1 MMAAEGHS
9 DQLPSDTE
17 VRMKQRSG
25 TELLCAEKMA
35 PTDIQGS
42 RPRGRCRPHWMWLWL
57 YVLGLVPV
65 FLAVDVA
72 LGAGRLLAFL
82 AVAGALGPGDT
93 AGLLGW
99 GCGFRPRG
107 QCWPLEFWLCLEAP
121 GLVPAFQAVALVPTA
136 GASLSSCGCG
146 FRPLGCCWPLG
157 LRLRL

>member
-25 TELLCAEKMA
+25 TELLCAEQMA

-82 AVAGALGPGDT
+82 AVAGALGPGSLQASWAGAVASGHVAS
-93 AGLLGW
+93 AGLW
-99 GCGFRPRG
+99 SSGCALK
-107 QCWPLEFWLCLEAP
+107 PLDW
-121 GLVPAFQAVALVPTA
+121 FQP
-136 GASLSSCGCG
+136 
-146 FRPLGCCWPLG
+146 FK
-157 LRLRL
+157 LRL